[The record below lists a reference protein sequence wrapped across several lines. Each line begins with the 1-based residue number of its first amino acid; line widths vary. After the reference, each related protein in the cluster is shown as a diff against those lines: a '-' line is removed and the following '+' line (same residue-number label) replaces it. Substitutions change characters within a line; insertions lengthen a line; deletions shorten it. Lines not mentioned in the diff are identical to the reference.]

1 MFAPRFSCVGGRD
14 RGKAS
19 SRSRKSVAER
29 KRGATD
35 GRTGVCVRVLLV

>member
-1 MFAPRFSCVGGRD
+1 MFAPRFNCVGGMD

-29 KRGATD
+29 KEARLMV
-35 GRTGVCVRVLLV
+35 GRAYACVC